1 MEPLIVCIIGAISTA
16 VNIHYAIQYENASH
30 AAKTEQAYLE
40 MATQAAKTEQAYL
53 EMATQ
58 AAETE
63 QANLENERKS
73 LTESHD
79 NCPMCME
86 PACEWTGRVAPKCGH
101 QTCMP
106 CFIKWVGTSH
116 ITCPICRQIYVNSD
130 SLQD

>member
-30 AAKTEQAYLE
+30 AAEAKHEI
-40 MATQAAKTEQAYL
+40 ATQAAKTEQVYL
-53 EMATQ
+53 ELATQ

-79 NCPMCME
+79 NCPSD
-86 PACEWTGRVAPKCGH
+86 GR
-101 QTCMP
+101 
-106 CFIKWVGTSH
+106 
-116 ITCPICRQIYVNSD
+116 
-130 SLQD
+130 